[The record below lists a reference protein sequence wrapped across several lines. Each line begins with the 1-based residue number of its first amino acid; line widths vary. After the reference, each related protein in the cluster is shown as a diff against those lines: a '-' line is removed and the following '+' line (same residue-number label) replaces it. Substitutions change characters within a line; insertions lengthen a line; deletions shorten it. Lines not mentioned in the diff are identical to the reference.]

1 MWRFKIN
8 FCLLNEIFYKFFF
21 LISQVYITNSTLC
34 YVFNEKKIIATLLKG
49 FSEFDFYHFIS
60 MQGSIHNF
68 KTQVS

>member
-21 LISQVYITNSTLC
+21 LISQVYITNTPC

-60 MQGSIHNF
+60 MQGSIHSF